1 MPVSTRLCHSHRVTL
16 GLCSLTARES
26 WLAFG
31 LCAGLLWTAAPAS
44 AAGWLGKKT
53 TVRKPEPAVAAP
65 QQGFA
70 GTIRRLTNEARAAA
84 DRGDL
89 EAARK
94 SAERAYKLA
103 VTCRTS
109 LANAPDCSPE
119 TLAELIRR
127 LNELSGAPPVAA
139 SPLPQPNSSQFNDLS
154 TMLDEPLT
162 EAPPLVPPSPTPAV
176 TSPAIVPRAVPA
188 VVVTKKPAPS
198 AATAAAPRSPTRA
211 KTTAAAPSRAA
222 EPWQTPGTSRVPSAP
237 QSFLVM
243 RSDWLANG
251 VAAEKLIEQP
261 DAEPKLRTPVRRPQ
275 ASARKPVQTDDRP
288 EAEEVSEVTTAIGRA
303 QDARWELDLNPVET
317 ESDASWDSRP
327 TLERRPETRISR
339 PVEPQPPAA
348 IESSPI
354 QDPQSLGVW
363 SGGIPTFG
371 SPSRVKNVVSL
382 SEFFD
387 PTISVTAERAGRT
400 VSAEI
405 PQMIE
410 TDFRA
415 PPAPQPSAPREEFV
429 SNLPARRPLAAQHL
443 DRDTREDQET
453 RPSQTEGPVV
463 SFREDPAL
471 DWLPA
476 SAPEAEP
483 RLKARN
489 WLQIVWHSAWESQS
503 NQIVGGGLLLLLC
516 GLTLFGLS
524 FRRA

>member
-1 MPVSTRLCHSHRVTL
+1 MPASTRLRRSHRVTA
-16 GLCSLTARES
+16 GLCSFRSRES

-65 QQGFA
+65 QQGYA
-70 GTIRRLTNEARAAA
+70 GTIRRLTNEARTAAE
-84 DRGDL
+84 RGDL

-103 VTCRTS
+103 VACRTS

-119 TLAELIRR
+119 TLAELVRR
-127 LNELSGAPPVAA
+127 LAESPGAQPVAA
-139 SPLPQPNSSQFNDLS
+139 APVSQPISSQFNDLT
-154 TMLDEPLT
+154 TMLDAPSS
-162 EAPPLVPPSPTPAV
+162 EAPPLVPPSPAPAL
-176 TSPAIVPRAVPA
+176 TSPAIVPRAVPP
-188 VVVTKKPAPS
+188 VVVAKRPAPR
-198 AATAAAPRSPTRA
+198 AASAAAPRSPSLA
-211 KTTAAAPSRAA
+211 KTAAVPARAA

-251 VAAEKLIEQP
+251 VTAEKLIEQP
-261 DAEPKLRTPVRRPQ
+261 DAEPKRLAPDRRPK
-275 ASARKPVQTDDRP
+275 ASARKPVRTENRE
-288 EAEEVSEVTTAIGRA
+288 EAEEESEVTTAIGRA
-303 QDARWELDLNPVET
+303 QDARWELDLNSVET

-327 TLERRPETRISR
+327 QLERRPESRISR
-339 PVEPQPPAA
+339 PEKPQSPAA
-348 IESSPI
+348 TESSPP
-354 QDPQSLGVW
+354 QDPQRLGVW
-363 SGGIPTFG
+363 SGGIPAAG
-371 SPSRVKNVVSL
+371 SPNRVRNVVSL

-387 PTISVTAERAGRT
+387 PTISVTAERSGRT

-415 PPAPQPSAPREEFV
+415 PPAPQSSPPEEFV
-429 SNLPARRPLAAQHL
+429 STVPTRRPLAAQHW
-443 DRDTREDQET
+443 DRDRREHQET
-453 RPSQTEGPVV
+453 RPSQPDGPVV

-476 SAPEAEP
+476 SAPDVEP
-483 RLKARN
+483 RPKTRN
-489 WLQIVWHSAWESQS
+489 WLQSAWQSALESQW
-503 NQIVGGGLLLLLC
+503 NQFAGGGLLLLLC